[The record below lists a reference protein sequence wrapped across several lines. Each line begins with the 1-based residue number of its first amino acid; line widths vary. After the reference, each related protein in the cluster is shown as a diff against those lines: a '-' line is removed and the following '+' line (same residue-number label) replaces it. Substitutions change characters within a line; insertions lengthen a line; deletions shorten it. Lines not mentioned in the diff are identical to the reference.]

1 MIGVIE
7 MPTGLEIFDR
17 LLHEYRKV
25 WNNRLLNVENQN
37 SEEIL
42 KEAIKRELLDEN
54 SHPRVRKNK
63 YDKYYSAIKRLVDSN
78 ISPETKVQLIEVH
91 NQMMDELK

>member
-1 MIGVIE
+1 
-7 MPTGLEIFDR
+7 MPTGLEFFDR

-25 WNNRLLNVENQN
+25 WNNRLLNVKNQN

-42 KEAIKRELLDEN
+42 KDAIKRELLDEN
-54 SHPRVRKNK
+54 SHPRVRKNR
-63 YDKYYSAIKRLVDSN
+63 YEKYYSAIKRLVDSK
-78 ISPETKVQLIEVH
+78 ISTETKVHLIEVH

>member
-1 MIGVIE
+1 
-7 MPTGLEIFDR
+7 MPTGLEFFDR

-42 KEAIKRELLDEN
+42 KDAIKRELLDEN
-54 SHPRVRKNK
+54 SHPRVRKNRYEK
-63 YDKYYSAIKRLVDSN
+63 YFFAIKRLVDSN
-78 ISPETKVQLIEVH
+78 ISTETKVHLIEVH

>member
-1 MIGVIE
+1 
-7 MPTGLEIFDR
+7 MPTGLEFFDR

-42 KEAIKRELLDEN
+42 KDAIKRELLDEN
-54 SHPRVRKNK
+54 SHPRVRKNR
-63 YDKYYSAIKRLVDSN
+63 YEKYYSAIKRLVDSN
-78 ISPETKVQLIEVH
+78 ISTETKVHLIEVH

>member
-1 MIGVIE
+1 
-7 MPTGLEIFDR
+7 MPTGLEFFDW
-17 LLHEYRKV
+17 LLDQYRSV
-25 WNNRLLNVENQN
+25 WNNRLLSVENRN

-63 YDKYYSAIKRLVDSN
+63 YEKYYSAIKRLMDSN
-78 ISPETKVQLIEVH
+78 ISLETKVHLIEVH
-91 NQMMDELK
+91 NQIMDELNA